1 MNCCGMKRLA
11 PPATPAPPTP
21 APTEPGPVAPVAAR
35 PASVSFQYTGATRL
49 VAEGPISR
57 QRYRFDAPGAVVGVD
72 ARDAAA
78 FAAIPALRRLR

>member
-11 PPATPAPPTP
+11 PPSRPATSPAV
-21 APTEPGPVAPVAAR
+21 PGPMVPAATR
-35 PASVSFQYTGATRL
+35 PAAVRFEYTGATRL

-57 QRYRFDAPGAVVGVD
+57 RRYRFDMPGAVVEVD
-72 ARDAAA
+72 ARDAAS